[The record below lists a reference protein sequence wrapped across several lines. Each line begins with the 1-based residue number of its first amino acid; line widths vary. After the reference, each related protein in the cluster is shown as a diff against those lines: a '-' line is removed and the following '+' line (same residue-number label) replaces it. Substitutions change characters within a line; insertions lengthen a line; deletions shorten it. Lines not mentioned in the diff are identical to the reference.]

1 MKSNA
6 DHVNKR
12 NYDDFNEFFW
22 SRECLR
28 YRYTCEDRNKYDAED
43 PSRINA
49 PLPGEAQP
57 PITVGMLNAPK
68 TFLEKRSW
76 LRGIMALSRLV
87 EWHIVTFYL
96 LSVVAFSRGELSA
109 GILPLFVF
117 FCRRPVFAHVNMR
130 PINRFSMGL
139 GIHS

>member
-1 MKSNA
+1 MKSDA

-22 SRECLR
+22 SCECLR
-28 YRYTCEDRNKYDAED
+28 YHYTCEDPNKYDDEY
-43 PSRINA
+43 PSCINA
-49 PLPGEAQP
+49 PLLGEAQP
-57 PITVGMLNAPK
+57 PITEGMLNAPK

-109 GILPLFVF
+109 LVLPWCCI
-117 FCRRPVFAHVNMR
+117 FCRRPELL
-130 PINRFSMGL
+130 I
-139 GIHS
+139 

>member
-28 YRYTCEDRNKYDAED
+28 YRYTCEDPNKFDAED

-76 LRGIMALSRLV
+76 LRGVMALSRLV

-96 LSVVAFSRGELSA
+96 LSVLAFSQGEWMN
-109 GILPLFVF
+109 G
-117 FCRRPVFAHVNMR
+117 CC
-130 PINRFSMGL
+130 
-139 GIHS
+139 IHQKVMS

>member
-28 YRYTCEDRNKYDAED
+28 YRYSCVDPNKFDAED
-43 PSRINA
+43 PSRITA
-49 PLPGEAQP
+49 PLPGEVQP
-57 PITVGMLNAPK
+57 PITVGLLNAPK

-76 LRGIMALSRLV
+76 LRGIMALSRIV

-96 LSVVAFSRGELSA
+96 LSVLAFSHGGSRCCCVSSFRS
-109 GILPLFVF
+109 LFF
-117 FCRRPVFAHVNMR
+117 HCFNHQSQTCYSYH
-130 PINRFSMGL
+130 I
-139 GIHS
+139 

>member
-28 YRYTCEDRNKYDAED
+28 YHYTCDDPDKYDPED
-43 PSRINA
+43 PSGIDA
-49 PLPGEAQP
+49 PLLGDAQP

-76 LRGIMALSRLV
+76 LRGIMAFSRLV

-96 LSVVAFSRGELSA
+96 LSVVAFSRCELSA
-109 GILPLFVF
+109 PSLYCDVLTPSRI
-117 FCRRPVFAHVNMR
+117 C
-130 PINRFSMGL
+130 
-139 GIHS
+139 